1 MKKFIYLFSLFIL
14 TANLYCRPGNP
25 KKDLQ
30 ITYIANEG
38 FLISCNNTKILI
50 DGLFQSKHY
59 SSPSDSLVSKI
70 IGNKSPVD
78 KINYVLVTHD
88 HQDHFN
94 PKLVSDF
101 LIKNPESKFISTS
114 ESCKML
120 TDEKINISNLVCLN
134 LEIGELKEI
143 SEIKN
148 DNISVSA
155 FRLKHGTSTDIN
167 NIAFIIRIN
176 EFNIMHMGDA
186 FILQNQEYIEKIN
199 WENYKI
205 DVLFLGYIDVQP
217 YTLEILA
224 KTIKPKNIIMMHIHE
239 DDIPEA
245 KERNE
250 KNGTVGIVFEK
261 ELETKSF
268 TK

>member
-14 TANLYCRPGNP
+14 TANLYCQPGDT

-30 ITYIANEG
+30 VTYIANEG
-38 FLISCNNTKILI
+38 FLISCNNSKILI
-50 DGLFQSKHY
+50 DGLFKTKHY
-59 SSPSDSLVSKI
+59 TSPSDSLISGI
-70 IGNKSPVD
+70 TDNKPPVNN
-78 KINYVLVTHD
+78 INYFLATHD
-88 HQDHFN
+88 HSDHFDR
-94 PKLVSDF
+94 KLVSGF
-101 LIKNPESKFISTS
+101 LLKNPETKFISTS

-120 TDEKINISNLVCLN
+120 TDEKINSSNLFCLN

-250 KNGTVGIVFEK
+250 KYSGSALIFEK
-261 ELETKSF
+261 ELETKTF

>member
-1 MKKFIYLFSLFIL
+1 MKKLIYFFSLFFL
-14 TANLYCRPGNP
+14 TANLYCQSGDT

-38 FLISCNNTKILI
+38 FLISCNNIKVLI

-59 SSPSDSLVSKI
+59 ASPSDSLISKI

-88 HQDHFN
+88 HQDHFSK
-94 PKLVSDF
+94 KLTADF
-101 LIKNPESKFISTS
+101 LLKNPDSKFISTS

-120 TDEKINISNLVCLN
+120 TEEKINSSNLVCLN

-148 DNISVSA
+148 DNFSVSA
-155 FRLKHGTSTDIN
+155 FRLKHGTGTEIN
-167 NIAFIIRIN
+167 NIAFIIKIN
-176 EFNIMHMGDA
+176 DFNILHMGDA
-186 FILQNQEYIEKIN
+186 FIMQNQEYIEKVN
-199 WENYKI
+199 WANYNI
-205 DVLFLGYIDVQP
+205 DILFTGYGDVQP
-217 YTLEILA
+217 YTLEILS
-224 KTIKPKNIIMMHIHE
+224 KTIKPKNIIMMHIYE

-250 KNGTVGIVFEK
+250 KYSGNAIIFEK